1 MRHSLKF
8 NSIFRTMFLSLLGTL
23 WGASISAQPSSKLKD
38 FRGTPQTVAL
48 LGAFSEFVDPELKL
62 RIVSQTR
69 RVINKFTRSF
79 GDSSV
84 SNFKLALNPN
94 DQFFR
99 PITGVI
105 SENQK
110 QFFKSA
116 QKDNS
121 VDIFAL
127 AALTETGEG
136 LDLEMQ
142 LFDARIETLS
152 GLEKVIFKRGQEER
166 ALEDLVYRL
175 MNYIDREGFVHPD
188 VQDVLEKP
196 LLLQTKN
203 FMASPDSGGR
213 EFSINPEDLGGSGSL
228 AGKVAIGGDKTP
240 FWESWWFWTIVGGGL
255 ASAGGLTYYFLVVDE
270 PPSRGNVIFR
280 AP

>member
-1 MRHSLKF
+1 MRQSLQFKKILKTGF
-8 NSIFRTMFLSLLGTL
+8 FCLLSAMAGTSID
-23 WGASISAQPSSKLKD
+23 AQQSSKLKD

-69 RVINKFTRSF
+69 RVINKFSRSY

-105 SENQK
+105 NENQK

-152 GLEKVIFKRGQEER
+152 GLEKVVFKRGQEER

-175 MNYIDREGFVHPD
+175 MNYVDREGFVHPD
-188 VQDVLEKP
+188 AQDVLEKP
-196 LLLQTKN
+196 LLLQTNN
-203 FMASPDSGGR
+203 FAAGQDSGGR
-213 EFSINPEDLGGSGSL
+213 EFSINPDDLSGSGTL

-240 FWESWWFWTIVGGGL
+240 FWESWWFWTIVGGGI
-255 ASAGGLTYYFLVVDE
+255 ASAGGLSYYFLVVDE